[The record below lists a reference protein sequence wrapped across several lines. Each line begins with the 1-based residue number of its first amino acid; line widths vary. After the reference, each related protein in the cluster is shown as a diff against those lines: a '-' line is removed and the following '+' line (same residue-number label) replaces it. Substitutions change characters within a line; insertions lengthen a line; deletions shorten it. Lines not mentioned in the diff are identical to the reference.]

1 MALTVRELSKLY
13 YIRKLI
19 QRDIDKLAEL
29 EARLQPGGMNI
40 TGMPRNPSPKNLM
53 EEIMPLIIDARDK
66 LNREQREY
74 EEEQARLEN
83 FIRSVNDYQIRLILA
98 YRFIDLMAWNQV
110 AQKLGGNNTEDGV
123 KKACYRYLKKTEK
136 S

>member
-1 MALTVRELSKLY
+1 MTVRELSKLY

-19 QRDIDKLAEL
+19 QRDIDQLAGL

-40 TGMPRNPSPKNLM
+40 SGMPRNPSPKNMM
-53 EEIMPLIIDARDK
+53 EEIVPLIIDIKDK
-66 LNREQREY
+66 LNREQHEY

-83 FIRSVNDYQIRLILA
+83 FIRSIDDYQIRLILA
-98 YRFIDLMAWNQV
+98 YRFIDLMSWNQV